1 MYNKYNKYTGE
12 DNVLVYEAT
21 KKEFL
26 EDVFR
31 DELTTNIINNFNK
44 KIGKVN
50 EAEVR
55 SWDNSMQYMYRVLI
69 DPEIPDN
76 SGVAIE
82 YRIPYSSK
90 RVDFLITGRTEDA
103 ESVVVVELKQWDKV
117 EKVEGKEAIVKTP
130 MRYGIIETTHP
141 SYQAWSYASLIED
154 YNENVQQDDIHIY
167 PSAYLHNY
175 IIRDREEHDPLM
187 DPIYEYYIDKA
198 PVFIKGDA
206 AKLRDFIKRYIK
218 FGDNKETLYKI
229 EKGKIRPSKSLQDS
243 LNSMLKGNREFTMI
257 DEQKVVYE
265 EALRLANEAIRT
277 GTKQV
282 FVIEGGPGTGK
293 SVLAINLLV
302 ELTNRGMVAQY
313 VTRNA
318 APRNIYSAKLKGD
331 FRKTQIDNLF
341 KGSGTYID
349 VPKDELDVLIV
360 DEAHRLTEKTGF
372 FKRGENQIK
381 EIINAAKTAIFF
393 IDEHQRVRLDD
404 FGSIEEI
411 EKQAEELEGELTRM
425 ELVSQFRCNGS
436 DGYLA
441 WIDDVLEIRE
451 TANVNYIGKDYDFRV
466 YDDPNELLNDIK
478 EYNKINNK
486 SRVVAGYCWDWKKE
500 TRSDSS
506 VPDIVIP
513 EYNFGISWNLDNTE
527 TWAID
532 EDSVNEAGVIHTC
545 QGLEFDYVGVII
557 GDDLVYRD
565 GQVKTDYTKRAKTD
579 RSIFG
584 INKMMEEEPE
594 KATKLVDDIIRNTYR
609 TLMTRGQKGCFVFC
623 TDKPL
628 ARYLKER
635 IARVHEYE
643 GDEFFKEDIVAEEEG
658 HYK

>member
-1 MYNKYNKYTGE
+1 M
-12 DNVLVYEAT
+12 LVYEAT
-21 KKEFL
+21 KQEFL
-26 EDVFR
+26 EDVFH

-50 EAEVR
+50 ESEVR
-55 SWDNSMQYMYRVLI
+55 SWDNSMQYMYRVLS
-69 DPEIPDN
+69 DPEIPND

-90 RVDFLITGRTEDA
+90 RVDFLITGRNDNA
-103 ESVVVVELKQWDKV
+103 ESVVVVELKQWEKV

-130 MRYGIIETTHP
+130 MRHGIVETTHP

-154 YNENVQQDDIHIY
+154 YNENVQQESINIY
-167 PSAYLHNY
+167 PSVYLHNY
-175 IIRDREEHDPLM
+175 IISDNKVQDPLL
-187 DPIYEYYIDKA
+187 DPIYDYYIEQA

-206 AKLRDFIKRYIK
+206 AKLRNFIKKYIK

-243 LNSMLKGNREFTMI
+243 LSSMLKGNREFMMI

-265 EALRLANEAIRT
+265 EALRLVNKANRT
-277 GTKQV
+277 GTKQILV
-282 FVIEGGPGTGK
+282 VEGGPGTGK

-302 ELTNRGMVAQY
+302 ELTKRSMVAQY

-318 APRNIYSAKLKGD
+318 TPRNIYSAKLKGD
-331 FRKTQIDNLF
+331 FRKTHIDNLF
-341 KGSGTYID
+341 KGSGSYID
-349 VPKDELDVLIV
+349 APKDEFDVLIV
-360 DEAHRLTEKTGF
+360 DEAHRLTEKTGY
-372 FKRGENQIK
+372 FKKGENQIK
-381 EIINAAKTAIFF
+381 EIIYAAKTAIFF

-411 EKQAEELEGELTRM
+411 EKQSKELCGQLTRL

-441 WIDDVLEIRE
+441 WIDDVLQIRE

-466 YDDPNELLNDIK
+466 YDDPNLLLKEIK
-478 EYNKINNK
+478 KYNKVNNK
-486 SRVVAGYCWDWKKE
+486 SRVVAGYCWDWNKE
-500 TRSDSS
+500 TRADSS

-513 EYNFGISWNLDNTE
+513 EHNFGMSWNLDNTE

-565 GQVKTDYTKRAKTD
+565 GKVQTDYTKRASTD

-584 INKMMEEEPE
+584 IKKMMKEQPE
-594 KATKLVDDIIRNTYR
+594 KASKLVDEIIRNTYR
-609 TLMTRGQKGCFVFC
+609 TLLTRGQKGCFVFC
-623 TDKPL
+623 TDKRL
-628 ARYLKER
+628 ADYLKNR
-635 IARVHEYE
+635 IEKVHEYKS
-643 GDEFFKEDIVAEEEG
+643 DEFFKGDLVAEEKEK
-658 HYK
+658 YNEE

>member
-1 MYNKYNKYTGE
+1 M
-12 DNVLVYEAT
+12 LVYEAT
-21 KKEFL
+21 KQEFL
-26 EDVFR
+26 EDVFH

-50 EAEVR
+50 ESEVR
-55 SWDNSMQYMYRVLI
+55 SWDNSMQYMYRVLS
-69 DPEIPDN
+69 DPEIPND

-90 RVDFLITGRTEDA
+90 RVDFLITGRNDNA
-103 ESVVVVELKQWDKV
+103 ESVIVVELKQWEKV

-130 MRYGIIETTHP
+130 MRHGIVETPHP

-154 YNENVQQDDIHIY
+154 YNENVQQESINIY
-167 PSAYLHNY
+167 PSVYLHNY
-175 IIRDREEHDPLM
+175 IISDNKVQDPLL
-187 DPIYEYYIDKA
+187 DPIYDYYIEQA

-206 AKLRDFIKRYIK
+206 AKLRNFIKKYIK

-243 LNSMLKGNREFTMI
+243 LSSMLKGNREFMMI

-265 EALRLANEAIRT
+265 EALRLVNKANRT
-277 GTKQV
+277 GTKQILV
-282 FVIEGGPGTGK
+282 VEGGPGTGK

-302 ELTNRGMVAQY
+302 ELTKRSMVAQY

-318 APRNIYSAKLKGD
+318 TPRNIYSTKLKGD
-331 FRKTQIDNLF
+331 FRKTHIDNLF
-341 KGSGTYID
+341 KGSGSYID
-349 VPKDELDVLIV
+349 APKDEFDVLIV
-360 DEAHRLTEKTGF
+360 DEAHRLTEKTGY
-372 FKRGENQIK
+372 FKKGENQIK
-381 EIINAAKTAIFF
+381 EIIYAAKTAIFF

-404 FGSIEEI
+404 FGSLEEI
-411 EKQAEELEGELTRM
+411 EKQSKELCGQLTRL

-441 WIDDVLEIRE
+441 WIDDVLQIRE

-466 YDDPNELLNDIK
+466 YDDPNLLLKEIK
-478 EYNKINNK
+478 KYNKVNNK
-486 SRVVAGYCWDWKKE
+486 SRVVAGYCWDWNKE
-500 TRSDSS
+500 TRADSS
-506 VPDIVIP
+506 VPDIVIA
-513 EYNFGISWNLDNTE
+513 EHNFGMSWNLDNTE

-565 GQVKTDYTKRAKTD
+565 GKVQTDYTKRASTD

-584 INKMMEEEPE
+584 IKKMMKEQPE
-594 KATKLVDDIIRNTYR
+594 KASKLVDEIIRNTYR
-609 TLMTRGQKGCFVFC
+609 TLLTRGQKGCFVFC
-623 TDKPL
+623 TDKRL
-628 ARYLKER
+628 ADYLKNR
-635 IARVHEYE
+635 IEKVHEYKS
-643 GDEFFKEDIVAEEEG
+643 DEFFKGDLVAEEKEK
-658 HYK
+658 YNEE

>member
-1 MYNKYNKYTGE
+1 M
-12 DNVLVYEAT
+12 LVYEAT
-21 KKEFL
+21 KQEFL
-26 EDVFR
+26 EDVFH

-50 EAEVR
+50 ESEVR
-55 SWDNSMQYMYRVLI
+55 SWDNSMQYMYRVLS
-69 DPEIPDN
+69 DPEIPND

-90 RVDFLITGRTEDA
+90 RVDFLITGRNDNA
-103 ESVVVVELKQWDKV
+103 ESVVVVELKQWEKV

-130 MRYGIIETTHP
+130 MRHGIVETTHP

-154 YNENVQQDDIHIY
+154 YNENVQQESINIY

-175 IIRDREEHDPLM
+175 IISDNKVQDPLL
-187 DPIYEYYIDKA
+187 DPIYDYYIEQA

-206 AKLRDFIKRYIK
+206 AKLRNFIKKYIK

-243 LNSMLKGNREFTMI
+243 LSSMLKGNREFMMI

-265 EALRLANEAIRT
+265 EALRLAHKAIRT
-277 GTKQV
+277 GTKQILV
-282 FVIEGGPGTGK
+282 VEGGPGTGK

-302 ELTNRGMVAQY
+302 ELTKRSMVAQY

-318 APRNIYSAKLKGD
+318 TPRNIYSAKLKGD
-331 FRKTQIDNLF
+331 FRKTHIDNLF
-341 KGSGTYID
+341 KGSGSYID
-349 VPKDELDVLIV
+349 APKDEFDVLIV
-360 DEAHRLTEKTGF
+360 DEAHRLTEKTGY
-372 FKRGENQIK
+372 FKKGENQIK
-381 EIINAAKTAIFF
+381 EIIYAAKTAIFF

-411 EKQAEELEGELTRM
+411 EKQSKELGGQLTRL

-441 WIDDVLEIRE
+441 WIDDVLQIRE

-466 YDDPNELLNDIK
+466 YDDPNLLLKEIK
-478 EYNKINNK
+478 KYNKVNNK
-486 SRVVAGYCWDWKKE
+486 SRVVAGYCWDWNKE
-500 TRSDSS
+500 TRADSS

-513 EYNFGISWNLDNTE
+513 EHNFGMSWNLDNTE

-565 GQVKTDYTKRAKTD
+565 GKVQTDYTKRASTD

-584 INKMMEEEPE
+584 IKKMMKEQPE
-594 KATKLVDDIIRNTYR
+594 KASKLVDEIIRNTYR
-609 TLMTRGQKGCFVFC
+609 TLLTRGQKGCFVFC
-623 TDKPL
+623 TDKRL
-628 ARYLKER
+628 ADYLKNR
-635 IARVHEYE
+635 IEKVHEYKS
-643 GDEFFKEDIVAEEEG
+643 DEFFKGDLVAEEKEK
-658 HYK
+658 YNEE